1 MAELSDFVR
10 TRHKISGAIDEATP
24 RHIAEHEVLGK
35 DLEIVG
41 PNVKPY
47 LPEMHRTT
55 LPADATPEQKAA
67 AEAAGFDLEEITV
80 EVVPAKAAETKAI
93 VEAERVKADASET
106 KKIGKG

>member
-10 TRHKISGAIDEATP
+10 TRHKVSGAIDEATP

-55 LPADATPEQKAA
+55 LPADATPDQKAA
-67 AEAAGFDLEEITV
+67 VVAAGFDLD
-80 EVVPAKAAETKAI
+80 EVLLPAPAAETKAI
-93 VEAERVKADASET
+93 VDAERAKSEDASET